1 MLKRLLITG
10 AGGKLGSMLRGRL
23 GHVAEIIRLSDVVDL
38 GSPAPHEELVR
49 CALEDEQA
57 VHDLVRGCDGIVHL
71 GGVSVERAF
80 DPIESAN
87 LRGVYNL
94 YGRHG

>member
-38 GSPAPHEELVR
+38 GSPAPHEEPFVAR
-49 CALEDEQA
+49 
-57 VHDLVRGCDGIVHL
+57 
-71 GGVSVERAF
+71 
-80 DPIESAN
+80 
-87 LRGVYNL
+87 LRTS
-94 YGRHG
+94 RRSMIS

>member
-23 GHVAEIIRLSDVVDL
+23 GHVAETIRLSDIVDL

-57 VHDLVRGCDGIVHL
+57 VHDLVGAVTASSI
-71 GGVSVERAF
+71 
-80 DPIESAN
+80 SAVFPSRR
-87 LRGVYNL
+87 LSIR
-94 YGRHG
+94 